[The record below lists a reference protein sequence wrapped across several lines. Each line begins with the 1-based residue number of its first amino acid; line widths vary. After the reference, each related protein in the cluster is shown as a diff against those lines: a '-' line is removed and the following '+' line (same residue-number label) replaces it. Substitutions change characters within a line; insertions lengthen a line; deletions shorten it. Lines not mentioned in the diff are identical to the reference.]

1 MKRIPKDSEKEK
13 DFDIQDSN
21 RYGAYYVCTFTHK
34 QSLIDSICINAC
46 LLKHCPFNNDIHFP
60 YTLDMGQTIK
70 TCLTTGNGTVE

>member
-1 MKRIPKDSEKEK
+1 MRKKKTLMFKTATGME
-13 DFDIQDSN
+13 
-21 RYGAYYVCTFTHK
+21 
-34 QSLIDSICINAC
+34 LIMFVHLHINNHLLISICINAC

>member
-1 MKRIPKDSEKEK
+1 MFVHLHI
-13 DFDIQDSN
+13 N
-21 RYGAYYVCTFTHK
+21 NHL
-34 QSLIDSICINAC
+34 LISICINAC